1 MLSQHPIQDEAI
13 EAEPQ
18 LVHIWV
24 VARQTNLFYLRNQLV
39 LFRKFTY
46 FPQQNNSYS
55 PENQLIF
62 RPFSFAE

>member
-1 MLSQHPIQDEAI
+1 MLQNYNIPTSKSS
-13 EAEPQ
+13 
-18 LVHIWV
+18 LSWVHIWV

-39 LFRKFTY
+39 LLRKFTY

-62 RPFSFAE
+62 LLFSFAM

>member
-1 MLSQHPIQDEAI
+1 MLQNYNISTSKSS
-13 EAEPQ
+13 
-18 LVHIWV
+18 LSWVHIWV

-39 LFRKFTY
+39 LLRKFTY

>member
-1 MLSQHPIQDEAI
+1 MLQNYNIPTSKSS
-13 EAEPQ
+13 
-18 LVHIWV
+18 LSWVHIWV

-39 LFRKFTY
+39 LLRKFTY

-62 RPFSFAE
+62 LPISFAE